1 MAAKRKTAAGK
12 RSTSGRKKNTGARK
26 QDTFIEQAIANI
38 EERAKKE
45 IDDLRE
51 RIEGGIEDMSTRA
64 NQRTSKLE
72 EAFDKRVAQA
82 YNRLGLPSKADIVL
96 LEAKIDKLQK
106 TVTALKRG
114 SAKPAAATTRKTSSK
129 KKPAPTA
136 KKKR

>member
-1 MAAKRKTAAGK
+1 MAAKQ
-12 RSTSGRKKNTGARK
+12 SGTGKKNGAKGKK

-51 RIEGGIEDMSTRA
+51 RIEGGIEDMSSRA

-82 YNRLGLPSKADIVL
+82 YNRLGLPSKADIDL

-106 TVTALKRG
+106 TVTALKQD
-114 SAKPAAATTRKTSSK
+114 KNKKTTTTTRKKASK
-129 KKPAPTA
+129 KKSTTTA

>member
-1 MAAKRKTAAGK
+1 MAARQKT
-12 RSTSGRKKNTGARK
+12 TRKKQSKAGNKTDASGKK

-51 RIEGGIEDMSTRA
+51 RIEGGIEDMSSRA

-82 YNRLGLPSKADIVL
+82 YNRLGLPSKADIDL

-106 TVTALKRG
+106 TITALTDGNGK
-114 SAKPAAATTRKTSSK
+114 KPASTTRKKASK
-129 KKPAPTA
+129 KKSTA
-136 KKKR
+136 ATKKMR

>member
-1 MAAKRKTAAGK
+1 MAA
-12 RSTSGRKKNTGARK
+12 RKKTTAKR

-51 RIEGGIEDMSTRA
+51 RIEGGIEDMSSRA
-64 NQRTSKLE
+64 NRRTSKLE

-82 YNRLGLPSKADIVL
+82 YNRLGLPSKADIDL

-106 TVTALKRG
+106 TVTALKQD
-114 SAKPAAATTRKTSSK
+114 KLKKTAATTRKKASQRKSAT
-129 KKPAPTA
+129 TA

>member
-1 MAAKRKTAAGK
+1 MAA
-12 RSTSGRKKNTGARK
+12 RKKTTAKK

-51 RIEGGIEDMSTRA
+51 RIEGGIEDMSSRA
-64 NQRTSKLE
+64 NRRTSKLE

-82 YNRLGLPSKADIVL
+82 YNRLGLPSKADIDL

-106 TVTALKRG
+106 TVTALKQDKVKKT
-114 SAKPAAATTRKTSSK
+114 APTTRKKASK
-129 KKPAPTA
+129 KKSATTA

>member
-1 MAAKRKTAAGK
+1 MAAKQSRTGK
-12 RSTSGRKKNTGARK
+12 KSGASGKK

-51 RIEGGIEDMSTRA
+51 RIEGGIEDMSSRA

-82 YNRLGLPSKADIVL
+82 YNRLGLPAKADIDL

-106 TVTALKRG
+106 TVTALKQD
-114 SAKPAAATTRKTSSK
+114 SAKKTASTTRKKASK
-129 KKPAPTA
+129 KKSTTTA

>member
-1 MAAKRKTAAGK
+1 MAAKQDKAGK
-12 RSTSGRKKNTGARK
+12 EKSKTSSKGKK

-51 RIEGGIEDMSTRA
+51 RIEDGIEDMSTRA

-82 YNRLGLPSKADIVL
+82 YNRLGLPSKADIDL

-106 TVTALKRG
+106 TVAALKQDN
-114 SAKPAAATTRKTSSK
+114 AEKPSKTTRKK
-129 KKPAPTA
+129 TA
-136 KKKR
+136 KKKSTATTKKKP